1 MTFLAQKFMQRP
13 FNSRGA
19 RSHAVR
25 VLALAFSALECSALA
40 LLSACAPRPAT
51 TAAQDTEAAAAR
63 VIFYRPS
70 QRAAMAAAQQGT
82 TAQTKTTRGQ
92 AGNAAIFG
100 DAMFSGSAP
109 QATLATNART
119 SSTSNPTSDGNTP
132 TDNAPLDSTWLVALL
147 TISSDTPN
155 AQEVAAIAANEAR
168 TRGGLP
174 QVRVL
179 ERDGAWIVASAEFPR
194 SAEGQARAEL
204 ARVRELRSG
213 DTQPFAAAT
222 LLAPSKRGETGSMPQ
237 FDLTALS
244 TSLPPDV
251 LYTLQVGIYQVGDA
265 TATPSDAELRD
276 IRKAAEEAVR
286 VLRADGAEA
295 FYWHGPTRSTVTVGL
310 FGERDVQRLV
320 REGGK
325 EITVAQRSERLAAA
339 QAAFPQNLVNGMAIR
354 VRVQGA
360 DTPDKA
366 PSGRAGGFQP
376 SFLIRLPER

>member
-19 RSHAVR
+19 RLLAISALVCF
-25 VLALAFSALECSALA
+25 ALAG
-40 LLSACAPRPAT
+40 LSACAPRAAT
-51 TAAQDTEAAAAR
+51 TAAQDSEATAAR

-82 TAQTKTTRGQ
+82 ASQGRSTRGQ
-92 AGNAAIFG
+92 AGNAAVFG
-100 DAMFSGSAP
+100 DVMFSGSNP
-109 QATLATNART
+109 QPTLASDAR
-119 SSTSNPTSDGNTP
+119 SPSTSNSLLGTNDNAQLDNTP
-132 TDNAPLDSTWLVALL
+132 QDNTWLVALL
-147 TISSDTPN
+147 TVSSDTPN
-155 AQEVAAIAANEAR
+155 SQEVAAIAANEAR

-194 SAEGQARAEL
+194 SAEDQARAEL
-204 ARVRELRSG
+204 ARVRELRLG
-213 DTQPFAAAT
+213 DMQPFAAAT
-222 LLAPSKRGETGSMPQ
+222 LLAPSKRGEAGSMPQ

-244 TSLPPDV
+244 GSLPPDV

-265 TATPSDAELRD
+265 TATPSNAELRD

-295 FYWHGPTRSTVTVGL
+295 FYWHGPARSTVTVGL
-310 FGERDVQRLV
+310 FGERDVQRVV

-360 DTPDKA
+360 DTPDRA